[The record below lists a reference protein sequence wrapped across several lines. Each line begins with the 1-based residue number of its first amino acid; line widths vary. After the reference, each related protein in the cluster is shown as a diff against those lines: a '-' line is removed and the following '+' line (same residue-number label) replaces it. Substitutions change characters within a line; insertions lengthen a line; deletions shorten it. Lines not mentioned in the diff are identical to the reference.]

1 MRMSSSSSELDA
13 QIARLGSSQE
23 SLGEATADL
32 FRRPLFNLVRTWSWK
47 AALISAML
55 RAGTFFVTNLH
66 AGKHKALEAMLVEAV
81 FAIFVAGL
89 MGAVSQRLRAA
100 QPPWATFTFVCLAM
114 PLLLL
119 LTQTAVH
126 HAAGTRYLGTGL
138 IVSFCF
144 ASIASAFSW
153 YAMRRGVLLG
163 GADSTSLDHDL
174 RKLPRVILD
183 FILVIPRAILGEQ
196 YE

>member
-1 MRMSSSSSELDA
+1 MSLSGSQTASPT
-13 QIARLGSSQE
+13 ARPE
-23 SLGEATADL
+23 SAEETLREAVADL
-32 FRRPLFNLVRTWSWK
+32 FRRPLFNLVRAWSWK

-55 RAGTFFVTNLH
+55 RAGTFFATNLR
-66 AGKHKALEAMLVEAV
+66 AGKHKALEAMLVEAA

-100 QPPWATFTFVCLAM
+100 QPPWATFTFVCLFM

-119 LTQTAVH
+119 ITQTAVH
-126 HAAGTRYLGTGL
+126 RAAGTRYLGTGL

-163 GADSTSLDHDL
+163 GADSTSLDHDI
-174 RKLPRVILD
+174 RKLPRVVLD
-183 FILVIPRAILGEQ
+183 FILVIPRAILGKEAR
-196 YE
+196 

>member
-1 MRMSSSSSELDA
+1 MSSSSSQLASQTARPESA
-13 QIARLGSSQE
+13 QETLLAAI
-23 SLGEATADL
+23 TDL
-32 FRRPLFNLVRTWSWK
+32 FHRPVFNLVRTWSWK

-55 RAGTFFVTNLH
+55 RAGTFFATNLR
-66 AGKHKALEAMLVEAV
+66 AGKHKALEAMLVEAA

-89 MGAVSQRLRAA
+89 MGAVSQRLRSA
-100 QPPWATFTFVCLAM
+100 QPPWATFTFVCLFM
-114 PLLLL
+114 PMLLLL
-119 LTQTAVH
+119 IQSTVH

-144 ASIASAFSW
+144 AAIASAFSW

-174 RKLPRVILD
+174 RKLPRIILD
-183 FILVIPRAILGEQ
+183 FILVIPRAILSKEQ
-196 YE
+196 P